1 MRRLPDPEVPRSP
14 ETFDVLEDLRQTV
27 LEAAA
32 SQPLQFEL
40 EDMHVSARWM
50 THRRTCA
57 VVAVVDGTAL
67 PGRHVAGGMDWSA
80 SAAV

>member
-32 SQPLQFEL
+32 SQPLQI
-40 EDMHVSARWM
+40 
-50 THRRTCA
+50 RT
-57 VVAVVDGTAL
+57 
-67 PGRHVAGGMDWSA
+67 
-80 SAAV
+80 